1 MQLPPVTDFK
11 NSNNWT
17 AIFKQLSYL
26 VMNNHW
32 KPFNAF
38 NFKDILYIIWCFQWF
53 GCAFTNNCAALYIR
67 PVSEIWDKKT
77 DTWIILWIIC
87 SITNWYRTFYST
99 SFVLPPTLFTFL
111 LHCWGALSLSL
122 SLSGIH
128 MSTLALSQSLFLFP
142 LSSFKMLT
150 DGMLWEDV
158 HKWAQ
163 SKMRIFYYL
172 FCTLHLLWACIC

>member
-1 MQLPPVTDFK
+1 MQLPPVKDFK

-17 AIFKQLSYL
+17 AIFKQLTYL

-53 GCAFTNNCAALYIR
+53 GCALTNNCAGLYTR
-67 PVSEIWDKKT
+67 PVSEIWDKRT
-77 DTWIILWIIC
+77 DKWIILWTSVQLQTDTEHSIVHLLLLLPLC
-87 SITNWYRTFYST
+87 S
-99 SFVLPPTLFTFL
+99 LFSYIA
-111 LHCWGALSLSL
+111 GVL

-128 MSTLALSQSLFLFP
+128 MSTLALFP
-142 LSSFKMLT
+142 LSSLKMLT

-163 SKMRIFYYL
+163 SKM
-172 FCTLHLLWACIC
+172 

>member
-53 GCAFTNNCAALYIR
+53 GCAFTNNCAALYIW

-77 DTWIILWIIC
+77 DTWIILWSSVQLQTDTEHSIVHLLLFLPLC
-87 SITNWYRTFYST
+87 S
-99 SFVLPPTLFTFL
+99 LFSYIA
-111 LHCWGALSLSL
+111 GVLSLSL